1 MKKLLI
7 SGKESGII
15 NLYIYKYVCKGVYA
29 MQTKKKTEVVN
40 KATYISPLIQIIDQT
55 RDIITESAD
64 DPNQGEWDVE

>member
-1 MKKLLI
+1 
-7 SGKESGII
+7 
-15 NLYIYKYVCKGVYA
+15 